1 MNGCSKYALAALA
14 VAALA
19 LVLTAAMA
27 SVFAYYPLSLT
38 IQGTAPPIVLEEGSN
53 AGQADLSG
61 TIDVSVGQN
70 KTSLTVTL
78 HPTYQTTYYKNV
90 SIIKNQD
97 SSNTY
102 YIWIR
107 VKSPANPTLPA
118 GSTAQLI
125 VKSSGGATL
134 ATVDLTASA
143 TAGPISLN
151 AGDYLQLDFKF
162 SIPEGS
168 RLADFQGVSVSMDVI
183 YSTQNTEAPP

>member
-183 YSTQNTEAPP
+183 YSTQYAEAPP

>member
-70 KTSLTVTL
+70 KTSLTVIL
-78 HPTYQTTYYKNV
+78 HPTYQTTYYKDVARIRNT
-90 SIIKNQD
+90 D
-97 SSNTY
+97 TTNTY
-102 YIWIR
+102 YVWIK
-107 VKSPANPTLPA
+107 VASPATLPA

-125 VKSSGGATL
+125 VKSSAGAQL
-134 ATVDLTASA
+134 ATINLMTNDETQSYI
-143 TAGPISLN
+143 PLN

-162 SIPEGS
+162 SIPEGTALS
-168 RLADFQGVSVSMDVI
+168 DFQGVSASMDVI
-183 YSTQNTEAPP
+183 YSTQNTEMPP